1 MPLGMIVSGNDAC
14 ELLPPLRGWLPIALQ
29 LESRRVIRIINKENM
44 QSKQNRTLSL
54 GLILNLLVCCCATA
68 AAVTRSLPLAVLT
81 SLTAQ
86 SSAPVQAEPS
96 PAPARWRGLIGE
108 YGPDN
113 DILIIFEK
121 DARLCALFKRADF
134 APLTELSSD
143 IFRFPELGP
152 RSTQMLI
159 FDRDARGRATQVA
172 FENTVLKRRQ
182 IEPESGNQLRVKPQ
196 RPVPELMKEALAAQ
210 PPPENG
216 EFRQADLVELTKL
229 DPTIKLEIRYATT
242 NNFLGTVFYSE
253 ARAFMQRPAA
263 EAVVR
268 ANRKLKGLGY
278 GLLVH
283 DAYRPWY
290 VTKVFWDATPD
301 DKKVF
306 VADPAKGSRH
316 NRGCAVDLTLY
327 DLKTK
332 KPVEM
337 VSTYDETTAR
347 AYPDYPGGTSLQR
360 WHRKLLRDAMEAEG
374 FTVYEAEW
382 WHFDYKDW
390 RMYRIGNVTF
400 KQVQNRKR

>member
-1 MPLGMIVSGNDAC
+1 V
-14 ELLPPLRGWLPIALQ
+14 RWL
-29 LESRRVIRIINKENM
+29 
-44 QSKQNRTLSL
+44 
-54 GLILNLLVCCCATA
+54 
-68 AAVTRSLPLAVLT
+68 
-81 SLTAQ
+81 
-86 SSAPVQAEPS
+86 
-96 PAPARWRGLIGE
+96 GLIGE
-108 YGPDN
+108 YGPDD
-113 DILIIFEK
+113 DIVIILEK
-121 DARLCALFKRADF
+121 DGKLWASFKRAEPE
-134 APLTELSSD
+134 PLDEIIRNVFKFSS
-143 IFRFPELGP
+143 PGP
-152 RSTQMLI
+152 HARQHLI
-159 FDRDARGRATQVA
+159 FERDRSSRAMQVA
-172 FENTVLKRRQ
+172 VGAVILKRRQ
-182 IEPESGNQLRVKPQ
+182 IEPESGNQLRVKPL
-196 RPVPELMKEALAAQ
+196 RPVPELMKEARAAQ
-210 PPPENG
+210 APQENG
-216 EFRQADLVELTKL
+216 EFREADLVELTKL
-229 DPTIKLEIRYATT
+229 DSTIRLEIRYATT
-242 NNFLGTVFYSE
+242 NNFLGTIFYSA

-268 ANRKLKGLGY
+268 ANRKLKQLGY
-278 GLLVH
+278 GLLIH

-337 VSTYDETTAR
+337 VSTYDETTDR

-390 RMYRIGNVTF
+390 RKYRIGNVTF
-400 KQVQNRKR
+400 DQIRANAR